1 MQSTHPGPTKFA
13 DMTTLSPSELTESL
27 VTGFDR
33 HAEVRLDHALIELL
47 REGGLGRFAASER
60 AWKVEDAVRRLLE
73 ERPPEDLPF
82 RLSDGGKRLV
92 GKARISA
99 RDNPETIFAR
109 SAERLA
115 DLLLN
120 ALFEVTPDDFEVIC
134 AASMMLS
141 GAREMK
147 ALCTGDEGGI
157 DFYGRLEIRPPSS
170 NIPAGLMHTTVLPK
184 ELLVLGQAKRNHPD
198 VRIGRPAIQQFKGQI
213 QDCLKQYE
221 GNQFPPSHR
230 VPESYYLRD
239 EPFLGVFVTT
249 ASFAETADESVGA
262 SGIVLVPGARLSQ
275 FLAFH
280 RVGIVEDA
288 ASYRFDESAFFNWLA
303 SQRDRLT

>member
-1 MQSTHPGPTKFA
+1 
-13 DMTTLSPSELTESL
+13 MTTLSPRELADSL

-33 HAEVRLDHALIELL
+33 QAEVRLDRALIELL
-47 REGGLGRFAASER
+47 CQSGLGRFGASES
-60 AWKVEDAVRRLLE
+60 AWKVEGAVLRLLE

-82 RLSDGGKRLV
+82 RFSDGGKRLV

-99 RDNPETIFAR
+99 RDNPETIIAR
-109 SAERLA
+109 NVERLS
-115 DLLLN
+115 DSLLK
-120 ALFEVTPDDFEVIC
+120 ALLALTPDDFEVVS
-134 AASMMLS
+134 AASMVLS

-170 NIPAGLMHTTVLPK
+170 SIPAGLMHTTVLPK
-184 ELLVLGQAKRNHPD
+184 ELLVLGQAKRYQPD
-198 VRIGRPAIQQFKGQI
+198 ARIGRPAIQQFKGQI

-221 GNQFPPSHR
+221 GNQCPPAHR
-230 VPESYYLRD
+230 VPESYYYRD

-249 ASFAETADESVGA
+249 ASFAETASECVEA
-262 SGIVLVPGARLSQ
+262 SGIVLVPGTHLAQ

-280 RVGIVEDA
+280 RVGIVEEEG
-288 ASYRFDESAFFNWLA
+288 SYRFDENEFCLWLA
-303 SQRDRLT
+303 VQRDVLT

>member
-1 MQSTHPGPTKFA
+1 MQSAPPIPEKFP
-13 DMTTLSPSELTESL
+13 DMTTLSPRELADSL
-27 VTGFDR
+27 VARFDR
-33 HAEVRLDHALIELL
+33 RTEVRLDRALIELL
-47 REGGLGRFAASER
+47 CESGLGRFGASDR
-60 AWKVEDAVRRLLE
+60 AWKVEDAVLRLLE

-82 RLSDGGKRLV
+82 RLCDEGKRLV
-92 GKARISA
+92 GKARIGA

-109 SAERLA
+109 NAERLS
-115 DLLLN
+115 DHLLK
-120 ALFEVTPDDFEVIC
+120 ALLELTPDDFEVVS
-134 AASMMLS
+134 AASMVLS

-170 NIPAGLMHTTVLPK
+170 SIPAGLMHTTVLPK
-184 ELLVLGQAKRNHPD
+184 ELLVLGQAKRYQPD
-198 VRIGRPAIQQFKGQI
+198 ARVGRPAIQQFKGQI

-221 GNQFPPSHR
+221 GNQCPPAHR

-249 ASFAETADESVGA
+249 ASFAETASECVEA
-262 SGIVLVPGARLSQ
+262 SGIVLVPGTHLAQ

-280 RVGIVEDA
+280 RVGIVEDEG
-288 ASYRFDESAFFNWLA
+288 SYRFDENEFSLWLV